1 MAFEVIL
8 KKNIKIK
15 KKNLVVSYGEMEFY
29 WRGPQSHANC
39 RMETHDGGFPWLE
52 MYTRAAQ
59 PSLKD
64 LQTVLTM
71 PVPVTSRRTLRASV
85 SVKVCLL
92 HRSHVKI
99 SV

>member
-1 MAFEVIL
+1 MLIVEW
-8 KKNIKIK
+8 K
-15 KKNLVVSYGEMEFY
+15 
-29 WRGPQSHANC
+29 
-39 RMETHDGGFPWLE
+39 HDGGFPWLE

-71 PVPVTSRRTLRASV
+71 PVPSRRTLRASV

-92 HRSHVKI
+92 HRSHVKV